1 MNSFSTPRRPKNLTV
16 RFTKQYLMKVISCC
30 LLAVLLLLYLGAN
43 AVENGQAAI
52 LANVSLQCQPFT
64 QVNDDAFGLD
74 TGSNSSYSSEEAFEV
89 LVFNGQLYLGME
101 GDNIYGARIWRTK
114 PGVQIATSQSNWE
127 EVAADPQGY
136 PFGIQNVV
144 EADHID
150 SLAEFNGN
158 MFASVA
164 NGGTSSY
171 GTRVFRSPSGDPGT
185 WVNTTAEIGPGF
197 GSTNNINF
205 KDMQVFDGHLCGGTQ
220 NWSVGAQVW
229 CTSDGSTWM
238 QKNFSGF
245 GESAANPRNTQVW
258 SGYVYNGAMYFGTH
272 HVGALYSN
280 YDDDIG
286 KLYRTSSLAGTPSWE
301 EVFSGESG
309 SYRVNILGELDGY
322 LYVSARSTKGIVIY
336 RSLGGNQGTWQQVNV
351 PGMDGDANNYAV
363 SVDTATTY
371 NDALYVAI
379 TNKITGLELWRTT
392 GLLDGNGTLVAWDQ
406 VGGSGLG
413 NPNNILAQLIPY
425 NGYLYAWTANYSTG
439 QQVLQTECGYEE
451 TITVGSPDV
460 EYTFAP
466 EIGAQIRFQELGTV
480 SQVSVRAYPGAW
492 DPEGL
497 IIDGVVPVK
506 RHYNVSVN
514 GAGYQAD
521 VTLKYD
527 QSEFE
532 QSEIGDETTTY
543 QAIWSGVE
551 WEACPMGHQDRDTVA
566 NTVSC
571 VDVKDLTKVT
581 ISGGTSP
588 TAVRLTAFQ
597 AAPQSNNP
605 IWGLLLISLLSA
617 GSTLYLLT
625 RRSFVSR

>member
-1 MNSFSTPRRPKNLTV
+1 
-16 RFTKQYLMKVISCC
+16 
-30 LLAVLLLLYLGAN
+30 
-43 AVENGQAAI
+43 
-52 LANVSLQCQPFT
+52 
-64 QVNDDAFGLD
+64 
-74 TGSNSSYSSEEAFEV
+74 
-89 LVFNGQLYLGME
+89 ME

-114 PGVQIATSQSNWE
+114 PGVQIATSQSSWE
-127 EVAADPQGY
+127 EVAADPFGY

-150 SLAEFNGN
+150 SLAEFNGYI
-158 MFASVA
+158 FASVA

-171 GTRVFRSPSGDPGT
+171 GTRVFRSPNGDSGT
-185 WVNTTAEIGPGF
+185 WENTTAAIGPGF
-197 GSTNNINF
+197 GSTDNINF
-205 KDMQVFDGHLCGGTQ
+205 KDMQVFDGRLCGGTQ

-229 CTSDGSTWM
+229 CTSDGTTWT

-245 GESAANPRNTQVW
+245 GESSPNPRNTQVW
-258 SGYVYNGAMYFGTH
+258 SGYVYDGALYFGTH

-286 KLYRTSSLAGTPSWE
+286 KLYRTSGLTGTPIWE
-301 EVFSGESG
+301 EVFSSESG

-322 LYVSARSTKGIVIY
+322 LYISARSATGIVIY
-336 RSLGGNQGTWQQVNV
+336 RSLGGEQGAWQQVNV

-363 SVDTATTY
+363 AVDTATTY

-392 GLLDGNGTLVAWDQ
+392 GSLDAEGTLVTWEQ

-413 NPNNILAQLIPY
+413 DSKNILAQLIPY

-439 QQVLQTECGYEE
+439 QQVLQAECGYEE
-451 TITVGSPDV
+451 TINVGNPGVD
-460 EYTFAP
+460 YTFAP
-466 EIGAQIRFQELGTV
+466 EIGAQLRFQELGSV
-480 SQVSVRAYPGAW
+480 SQVTVQAYPGAW

-514 GAGYQAD
+514 GVGYQAD

-551 WEACPMGHQDRDTVA
+551 WEACPTGHQDRDTDA

-571 VDVKDLTKVT
+571 IDVKDLTKVS

-588 TAVRLTAFQ
+588 TAVQLTTFK
-597 AAPQSNNP
+597 AAPQGKSP
-605 IWGLLLISLLSA
+605 EWVSLLISFLGVGLSLL
-617 GSTLYLLT
+617 LLKKP
-625 RRSFVSR
+625 SLISK

>member
-1 MNSFSTPRRPKNLTV
+1 MAT
-16 RFTKQYLMKVISCC
+16 
-30 LLAVLLLLYLGAN
+30 LGVYPAQI
-43 AVENGQAAI
+43 GQAAT
-52 LANVSLQCQPFT
+52 LANVSLRCQPFS
-64 QVNDDAFGLD
+64 QVNDDAFGMD
-74 TGSNSSYSSEEAFEV
+74 TGSNTSYSSEEAFEV
-89 LVFNGQLYLGME
+89 LEFNGQLYLGME
-101 GDNIYGARIWRTK
+101 GDNIYGARIWRSK
-114 PGVQIATSQSNWE
+114 QGVQIPTSQSDWE

-150 SLAEFNGN
+150 SLAEFNGY

-171 GTRVFRSPSGDPGT
+171 GTRVFRSPNGNPGT
-185 WVNTTAEIGPGF
+185 WENTTAGIGPGF
-197 GSTNNINF
+197 GSTHNINF

-229 CTSDGSTWM
+229 CTSDGSTWT
-238 QKNFSGF
+238 QKNVSGF
-245 GESAANPRNTQVW
+245 GEASANPRNTQVW
-258 SGYVYNGAMYFGTH
+258 SGYVYDGAIYFGTH
-272 HVGALYSN
+272 HVGPLYSN

-301 EVFSGESG
+301 EIFSGESG

-322 LYVSARSTKGIVIY
+322 LYIAARNTNGIVIY
-336 RSLGGNQGTWQQVNV
+336 RSLGGNQGTWQQVNM
-351 PGMDGDANNYAV
+351 PGMDGDANNFAV

-371 NDALYVAI
+371 NNALYVAL
-379 TNKITGLELWRTT
+379 TNKTTGLELWRTT
-392 GLLDGNGTLVAWDQ
+392 GLLDGNGALVDWEQ

-413 NPNNILAQLIPY
+413 DSKNILAQLIPY
-425 NGYLYAWTANYSTG
+425 NGYLYAWTANYTTG

-451 TITVGSPDV
+451 TIDIGNADV
-460 EYTFAP
+460 DYTFAP
-466 EIGAQIRFQELGTV
+466 EIGAQIRFQELGSV
-480 SQVSVRAYPGAW
+480 SQVTVRAYPGAW

-506 RHYNVSVN
+506 RHYNVTVN
-514 GAGYQAD
+514 GSGYQAD

-551 WEACPMGHQDRDTVA
+551 WEACPMGHQDRDTDA

-571 VDVKDLTKVT
+571 IDVKDLTKVT

-588 TAVRLTAFQ
+588 TAVQLTTFT
-597 AAPQSNNP
+597 AASQGKHPVRVA
-605 IWGLLLISLLSA
+605 LFLSLLA
-617 GSTLYLLT
+617 LGSTLYLFKKPHLI
-625 RRSFVSR
+625 SQ

>member
-1 MNSFSTPRRPKNLTV
+1 MKSFSITRRSKHFNL
-16 RFTKQYLMKVISCC
+16 RFTQRYLRITISCC
-30 LLAVLLLLYLGAN
+30 LLAVLLLVSLGVN
-43 AVENGQAAI
+43 AVENGQAAT

-64 QVNDDAFGLD
+64 QVNADAFGMD
-74 TGSNSSYSSEEAFEV
+74 TGSNTSYSSEEAFEV

-114 PGVQIATSQSNWE
+114 PGVQIATSQSSWE
-127 EVAADPQGY
+127 EVAADPYGY

-150 SLAEFNGN
+150 SLAEFNGYI
-158 MFASVA
+158 FASVA

-171 GTRVFRSPSGDPGT
+171 GTRVFRSPNGDPGT
-185 WVNTTAEIGPGF
+185 WENTTAAIGPGF
-197 GSTNNINF
+197 GSTDNINF

-229 CTSDGSTWM
+229 CTSDGTTWT

-258 SGYVYNGAMYFGTH
+258 SGYVYDGALYFGTH

-286 KLYRTSSLAGTPSWE
+286 KLYRTLSLSGTPTWE
-301 EVFSGESG
+301 EVFSSESD

-322 LYVSARSTKGIVIY
+322 LYISARNANGIVIY
-336 RSLGGNQGTWQQVNV
+336 RSLGGDQGTWQQVNV

-363 SVDTATTY
+363 AVDTATTY

-392 GLLDGNGTLVAWDQ
+392 GLLDGKGTLVAWEQ
-406 VGGSGLG
+406 VGGSGFG
-413 NPNNILAQLIPY
+413 DSKNILAQLIPF

-451 TITVGSPDV
+451 TINVGNPNVD
-460 EYTFAP
+460 YTFAP
-466 EIGAQIRFQELGTV
+466 EIGAQILFQELGSV
-480 SQVSVRAYPGAW
+480 SQVTVRAYPGAW

-514 GAGYQAD
+514 GAGYHAD

-527 QSEFE
+527 QSEFD
-532 QSEIGDETTTY
+532 QSEISDETTTY

-551 WEACPMGHQDRDTVA
+551 WEACPTGHQDRDTDA

-588 TAVRLTAFQ
+588 TAVQLTTFK
-597 AAPQSNNP
+597 AAPRGKSP
-605 IWGLLLISLLSA
+605 VWVALLISLLGV
-617 GSTLYLLT
+617 GSTLYLLKK
-625 RRSFVSR
+625 SSLDSR